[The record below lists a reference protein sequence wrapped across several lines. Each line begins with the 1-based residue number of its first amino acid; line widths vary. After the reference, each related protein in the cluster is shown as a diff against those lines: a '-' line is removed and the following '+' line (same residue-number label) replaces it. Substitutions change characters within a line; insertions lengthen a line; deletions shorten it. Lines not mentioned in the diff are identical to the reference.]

1 MRFVADTNILFSIL
15 IGGRKLRILFLENR
29 GRLELYAPM
38 RIVREV
44 ERLLP
49 KAARY
54 INTEPRLVREI
65 YNTLIKPH
73 IHIIKEEEIPG
84 KIKERAKRLVAGVD
98 PDDWPFVALAVF
110 LGVPL
115 WTGDKALIR
124 KGLETGE
131 YTAVNTE
138 GVEMLLRGEELDGV
152 LERMREKYL
161 KK

>member
-29 GRLELYAPM
+29 GRLEIYAPM

-73 IHIIKEEEIPG
+73 IHIIKEEKIPG

-98 PDDWPFVALAVF
+98 PDD
-110 LGVPL
+110 
-115 WTGDKALIR
+115 
-124 KGLETGE
+124 
-131 YTAVNTE
+131 
-138 GVEMLLRGEELDGV
+138 
-152 LERMREKYL
+152 
-161 KK
+161 